1 MLKWKLNQI
10 NNSLLS
16 LLQKT
21 NLLFKAC
28 KNHYTT
34 LIMATTNLEKMRNI
48 GIMAHIDAGKTTTT
62 ERILYYTGKIHKI
75 GEIDDGQAT
84 MDWMAQEQER
94 GITICSAATT
104 TYWKDHQINI
114 IDTPGHVDFTA
125 EVERSLRVLDGAVAV
140 ICAVDGVQPQT
151 ETVWKQADE
160 FAVPRLCFM
169 NKMDRIGA
177 DFFGSMADVA
187 EKFGVETLALQIP
200 IGEGQDFEGVIDLL
214 NMKEIRWHEDDEG
227 ETFDVTDVDSSRL
240 AQAQE
245 WREKL
250 VETVAGSDDAL
261 MEIYLEG
268 GEITVDQLKKAIR
281 AGTISRAFVPFV
293 MGSARHNQ
301 GVHPLIDAVIDYLP
315 SPLDIPPAKGI
326 RIKKDEEESVDV
338 PTDPSKMPLGLVFKI
353 QYDRE
358 MGPLCYVRMYSGKIQ
373 AGTQIFNINKKK
385 RERVNRI
392 LRMHANK
399 SEPCDS
405 VSAGDIAVFIGL
417 KLAQTGDSIGTEA
430 FPILLEQPKFP
441 QPVIS
446 VALEPESMSEKD
458 KMNETLE
465 ILSREDPTF
474 TSHEDAETGQLIISG
489 MGELHLDVLVT
500 RMRDDFGVKCN
511 VGAPQVTYRES
522 VSGSAEATE
531 EFSRVLA
538 GKENTAGLTITV
550 EQREQG
556 SGNSFEITC
565 RHAEVPDE
573 IIEAI
578 KSGFMSA
585 LNSGIRYGYPCTD
598 IGVKV
603 TAIKYD
609 ELTSSTFAFEAC
621 AAQVFDKAC
630 TAANPVILEPVMNVD
645 ISCPKEF
652 VGPASSQ
659 LSQRGGNI
667 MGQDSKTT
675 GEIIHAQAPM
685 ANMFGFTTNL
695 RSATQGRA
703 SFSMEFSHF
712 QLKVGGLG
720 QLKAISYQL
729 LAVIFQENILNF
741 KPYVLD

>member
-1 MLKWKLNQI
+1 
-10 NNSLLS
+10 
-16 LLQKT
+16 
-21 NLLFKAC
+21 
-28 KNHYTT
+28 
-34 LIMATTNLEKMRNI
+34 MALDKMRNI

-62 ERILYYTGKIHKI
+62 ERILYYTKKIHKI

-125 EVERSLRVLDGAVAV
+125 EVERSLRVLDGAIAV

-160 FAVPRLCFM
+160 FNVPRLCFM

-177 DFFGSMADVA
+177 DFFASMEDVH

-200 IGEGQDFEGVIDLL
+200 IGQGADFEGVIDLL
-214 NMKEIRWHEDDEG
+214 TMKEIRWNADDDG
-227 ETFDVTDVDSSRL
+227 ETFEFSDIDSSRL
-240 AQAQE
+240 EEAQT

-250 VETVAGSDDAL
+250 VDTVAGSDDDLA
-261 MEIYLEG
+261 EIYLEG
-268 GEITVDQLKKAIR
+268 GEITIEQLKAAIR
-281 AGTISRAFVPFV
+281 KGTINRAFVPFV
-293 MGSARHNQ
+293 MGSARRNQ
-301 GVHPLIDAVIDYLP
+301 GVQPLIDAIIDYLP
-315 SPLDIPPAKGI
+315 SPTEIPAAKGI
-326 RIKKDEEESVDV
+326 HVKKDKQEEVTV
-338 PTDPSKMPLGLVFKI
+338 PCDPSKMALGLVFKI

-373 AGTQIFNINKKK
+373 AGTQIYNINKKK

-392 LRMHANK
+392 LRMHADK
-399 SEPCDS
+399 SEAMDS

-417 KLAQTGDSIGTEA
+417 KLAQTGDTIGSEA
-430 FPILLEQPKFP
+430 FTVLLEQPTFP

-446 VALEPESMSEKD
+446 VALEPESMSERD
-458 KMNETLE
+458 KMNETLK
-465 ILSREDPTF
+465 ILSCEDPTF
-474 TSHEDAETGQLIISG
+474 TYHDDAETGQLIISG

-500 RMRDDFGVKCN
+500 RMKDDFGVKCN

-522 VSGSAEATE
+522 ISSSAEATE
-531 EFSRVLA
+531 EFNKVLG
-538 GKENTAGLTITV
+538 GKENTAGLTIKV
-550 EQREQG
+550 EPREQG
-556 SGNSFEITC
+556 SGNLYTC
-565 RHAEVPDE
+565 EVKQNNIPDE
-573 IIEAI
+573 IMQAIE
-578 KSGFMSA
+578 SGFRSS
-585 LNSGIRYGYPCTD
+585 LDSGIRYGYPCVD
-598 IGVKV
+598 MAV
-603 TAIKYD
+603 TVTKIDYN
-609 ELTSSTFAFEAC
+609 ELTSTTFAFEAC
-621 AAQVFDKAC
+621 AAAVFDKAC
-630 TAANPVILEPVMNVD
+630 SAANPEILEPVMNVD

-652 VGPASSQ
+652 VGPAGSQ
-659 LSQRGGNI
+659 LSQRGGSI

-712 QLKVGGLG
+712 QIKVGGLG
-720 QLKAISYQL
+720 NAY
-729 LAVIFQENILNF
+729 
-741 KPYVLD
+741 